1 MIINLQAQNFEDFF
15 INRTLRIDYLHI
27 GKNDAEKFEMK
38 KISAGG
44 TWSGTRNLLIDPHR
58 YGDVLFQ
65 VYDSTSNQLI
75 FTRSYSC
82 LFNEYRSTERAKTET
97 GSFEECIMMPFPK
110 KTVKYTF
117 TSYDRQKV
125 GTLNY
130 VGYYNPQ
137 STNTQSFTKEYKT
150 INLHIGGAPDTC
162 IDILFVPDG
171 YAKKDKKEMISDM
184 KRFCSYITECSPY
197 KENLQHINIRGIKGF
212 SQESGITDPN
222 QGFYTQTLLNSR
234 YNVIDVDRYLMCLN
248 VWKLNEIADDA
259 PYDVLIIV
267 ANSEKYGGGGIYNF
281 YATVNNEGMNSDYV
295 IVHEMGHLIGGLG
308 DEYFTSEVSVMD
320 YYPTNIEPIEPNLTT
335 LVDFDSKWK
344 PMMQTSTP
352 IPTPASKKYKDALG
366 AYEGGGYVAKGVY
379 RPWQNCTMKES
390 IYNNYCPVCTQTIL
404 QAIEYFSK

>member
-125 GTLNY
+125 GTLKY

-171 YAKKDKKEMISDM
+171 YAKKDKKEM
-184 KRFCSYITECSPY
+184 
-197 KENLQHINIRGIKGF
+197 
-212 SQESGITDPN
+212 
-222 QGFYTQTLLNSR
+222 
-234 YNVIDVDRYLMCLN
+234 
-248 VWKLNEIADDA
+248 
-259 PYDVLIIV
+259 
-267 ANSEKYGGGGIYNF
+267 
-281 YATVNNEGMNSDYV
+281 
-295 IVHEMGHLIGGLG
+295 
-308 DEYFTSEVSVMD
+308 
-320 YYPTNIEPIEPNLTT
+320 
-335 LVDFDSKWK
+335 
-344 PMMQTSTP
+344 
-352 IPTPASKKYKDALG
+352 
-366 AYEGGGYVAKGVY
+366 
-379 RPWQNCTMKES
+379 
-390 IYNNYCPVCTQTIL
+390 
-404 QAIEYFSK
+404 